1 MIDPLAGGFEDQNLD
16 PLEVQRTLMGF
27 LGQTYQEVSRYDNN
41 IVSANP
47 FLAPKKQEFHNL
59 AQKVL
64 NETRRFVQPDQQH
77 NPLQEHNHLP
87 SQQYTG
93 PAPIPQQ
100 NQQSVLPQQTVDP
113 NQLEF
118 SFDNSVTAIT
128 INNKLNDLEKKL
140 KRIDS
145 MMEKVILFV
154 ESYDSKNTE

>member
-1 MIDPLAGGFEDQNLD
+1 MTDPLVGGFEDQNLD

-27 LGQTYQEVSRYDNN
+27 LGQTYHEVSRYDSH

-64 NETRRFVQPDQQH
+64 DETRRVV
-77 NPLQEHNHLP
+77 N
-87 SQQYTG
+87 
-93 PAPIPQQ
+93 PQQ
-100 NQQSVLPQQTVDP
+100 NNPQAHSFDNQPYLPPQQIDPNIPPQRIIDP

-118 SFDNSVTAIT
+118 SFDNSVTAIS

-140 KRIDS
+140 KRIDT
-145 MMEKVILFV
+145 MMEKVISFV
-154 ESYDSKNTE
+154 ELYDSKNTE

>member
-1 MIDPLAGGFEDQNLD
+1 MTDPLVGGFEDQNLD

-27 LGQTYQEVSRYDNN
+27 LGQTYQEVSRYDSH

-64 NETRRFVQPDQQH
+64 NETRRVVRPDQQH
-77 NPLQEHNHLP
+77 IPPQVHNHP
-87 SQQYTG
+87 PNQQYIG
-93 PAPIPQQ
+93 PEAQQ
-100 NQQSVLPQQTVDP
+100 NVESFPPQQTVDP

-140 KRIDS
+140 KRIDT
-145 MMEKVILFV
+145 MMEKVISFI

>member
-1 MIDPLAGGFEDQNLD
+1 MTDPLVGGFEDQNLD
-16 PLEVQRTLMGF
+16 PAEVQRTLMGF
-27 LGQTYQEVSRYDNN
+27 LGQTYQEVSRYDSH

-47 FLAPKKQEFHNL
+47 FLAPKKAEFHNL

-64 NETRRFVQPDQQH
+64 NETRRAIVPE
-77 NPLQEHNHLP
+77 NPQIHNHPP
-87 SQQYTG
+87 SQQYIG
-93 PAPIPQQ
+93 PVQSNQTPQQ
-100 NQQSVLPQQTVDP
+100 NIPIAPQQINDP

-140 KRIDS
+140 KKIDS
-145 MMEKVILFV
+145 MLEKMLLLM